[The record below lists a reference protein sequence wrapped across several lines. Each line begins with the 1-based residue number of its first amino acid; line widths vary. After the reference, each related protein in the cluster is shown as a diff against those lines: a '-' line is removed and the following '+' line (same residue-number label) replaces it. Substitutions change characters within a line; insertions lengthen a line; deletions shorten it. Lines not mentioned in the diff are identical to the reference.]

1 MSDDVMPQQIILIV
15 SVIGGLLSVY
25 LSSIPLGGIFS
36 ILAFALA
43 VILGTN
49 TLRYIGNYSLGTGV
63 PSIVYLLATC
73 GLISMIMAMSIAGY
87 LGNVL
92 IFPVLSWVL
101 ALLMGAVISLICRY
115 IFRIEI
121 EILSWSFMA
130 LSMASNLAL
139 MALSTFLTSTY
150 APGVLFSDI
159 IFTGLIVLL
168 LFMCVMTIQ
177 NPYNS
182 CMGSNEDQLR
192 TLTLALSNAF
202 LMLMILSV
210 IGLLNNQIYII
221 YLLIS
226 IIGWIL
232 TFRRYVKYSL
242 RQAAEVKYYGFW
254 SKGDE
259 GGYYDK

>member
-1 MSDDVMPQQIILIV
+1 MSDDMIPQQIILIV
-15 SVIGGLLSVY
+15 SVIGGLLSIY
-25 LSSIPLGGIFS
+25 LSNIPFGAIFS
-36 ILAFALA
+36 IMALILAI
-43 VILGTN
+43 VMGTN
-49 TLRYIGNYSLGTGV
+49 TLRYIGNYSLGTGI

-73 GLISMIMAMSIAGY
+73 GLISMITAMSIAAY
-87 LGNVL
+87 LSCDV
-92 IFPVLSWVL
+92 IFPVLSVII
-101 ALLMGAVISLICRY
+101 ALLTAGIISLICRHV
-115 IFRIEI
+115 FNIEI
-121 EILSWSFMA
+121 EILTWSFMA
-130 LSMASNLAL
+130 LSLSSNLAL
-139 MALSTFLTSTY
+139 MAFSTFIVSTY
-150 APGVLFSDI
+150 NPGIIFSDV
-159 IFTGLIVLL
+159 IFNGLILLL

-192 TLTLALSNAF
+192 TLTLAVSNAF
-202 LMLMILSV
+202 LMLVVLS
-210 IGLLNNQIYII
+210 IIALLNNQIYVI

-232 TFRRYVKYSL
+232 TFGRYIRYSL